1 MSFDCNDDK
10 SELARDVWLADEL
23 EEARKHNTR
32 ICFGCDERFAED
44 GIWFHDFEPLGEDI
58 YVCPDCWLD
67 FIWDN
72 YITGCSF
79 ETFKELLKIA
89 LKD

>member
-1 MSFDCNDDK
+1 MFCEDK
-10 SELARDVWLADEL
+10 RETVRDILLAEELL
-23 EEARKHNTR
+23 EASRRGKTQ
-32 ICFGCDERFAED
+32 CFCCEEWFAED
-44 GIWFHDFEPLGEDI
+44 GIWFHMWDSTDGEVN
-58 YVCPDCWLD
+58 VCPDCWLD

-79 ETFKELLKIA
+79 KTFKELLKKA